1 MGLFKLFISA
11 TPYRVFIS
19 ILMGAFAGIAY
30 SALIPLVMVSIT
42 PADPLFPE
50 VEAAKQTFLSFEVS
64 NYAMAG
70 VYLLACIAILITRS
84 LSEII
89 LLHAGA
95 IVAKNIRTRFYKS
108 ISQAPVSAIEQIGS
122 SKLIAAVNLDVP
134 RIVIGARLIPSI
146 FVNLITL
153 IGMLGF
159 LLYLNTDIFKLVLF
173 SIIAGIV
180 VYQLPMM
187 FGRRIFERNR
197 EVNDAL
203 QEGIKG
209 LIYGVKELKL
219 DKNKR
224 DTYYDKVLLAHEKD
238 LVQSESRGHTVM
250 RSTISLGD
258 LLSFFVI
265 GFITFISV
273 NYYVIERQEL
283 VGVIMALLYITTPIA
298 IVLNSLPGLTIA
310 GVSLAKIHR
319 LMGDIPKESVE
330 DKLAPLPSWQAIE
343 FKDVMY
349 QYPSKE
355 DEKGFGIGPINLRIN
370 RGETTFIVGGNGSGK
385 STLSKL
391 ITQHYQHSEGDVFF
405 GETEIT
411 AEKITAARQQVYAIY
426 SNYYLFDQLLMDI
439 TPEAEAKIQDYLKAF
454 RLDSKVSIVDG
465 HFSTTSL
472 SDGQRKRL
480 ALLVGLL
487 DDKALYLFDE
497 WAADQDPDFKDIFYM
512 QILPELKAQ
521 GKAVVAISHDD
532 HYFHAADRVLK
543 MDNGHLSDVTEAMK
557 LAKSPAEVY
566 E

>member
-11 TPYRVFIS
+11 TPYRVFVS
-19 ILMGAFAGIAY
+19 IMMGAFAGIAY

-50 VEAAKQTFLSFEVS
+50 VEAAKQTFLSFEVT

-70 VYLLACIAILITRS
+70 LYLVACIAILITRS

-95 IVAKNIRTRFYKS
+95 IVAKNIRTRFYRT
-108 ISQAPVSAIEQIGS
+108 ISAAPVSAIEQIGS

-197 EVNDAL
+197 EVNDGL

-219 DKNKR
+219 DKSKR
-224 DTYYDKVLLAHEKD
+224 DTYYDKVLLKHEKE
-238 LVQSESRGHTVM
+238 LVKSESMGHTVM

-273 NYYVIERQEL
+273 NYYVIDRQEL

-310 GVSLAKIHR
+310 GVSLRKVHR
-319 LMGDIPKESVE
+319 LMGEIPKETVKDE
-330 DKLAPLPSWQAIE
+330 LTALPDWNAIQ
-343 FKDVMY
+343 FNDVVY
-349 QYPSKE
+349 QYPSKN
-355 DEKGFGIGPINLRIN
+355 DEKGFEIGPINLTVN
-370 RGETTFIVGGNGSGK
+370 RGEITFIVGGNGSGK

-391 ITQHYQHSEGDVFF
+391 ITQHYQQSSGTVCFGD
-405 GETEIT
+405 TEIT
-411 AEKITAARQQVYAIY
+411 PELLTTARHQVYAIY

-439 TPEAEAKIQDYLKAF
+439 TPEAEQQIQHYLKAF
-454 RLDSKVSIVDG
+454 RLDSKVSIENG
-465 HFSTTSL
+465 HFSTTQL

-480 ALLVGLL
+480 ALLVALL

-497 WAADQDPDFKDIFYM
+497 WAADQDPDFKDIFYTE
-512 QILPELKAQ
+512 ILPELKAQ

-532 HYFHAADRVLK
+532 HYFNAADRVLK
-543 MDNGHLSDVTEAMK
+543 MDNGHLSEVTEAMK
-557 LAKSPAEVY
+557 SAQSPAKVY
-566 E
+566 